1 MVIIRPAMTPG
12 DIPTVRALFE
22 EYAASLGFDLCFQG
36 FAAEVAGLPGDYA
49 PPGGCL
55 LLAIEMG
62 AAAGAAAGRPV
73 GCIALRRLEA
83 GICEMKR
90 LFARPEARGAG
101 IGRRLAEAV
110 IAEARARGYAKM
122 RLDTLP
128 SMERARAL
136 YAALGFRSI
145 PPYRHNPIPGAD
157 YLELDLT
164 RYERD
169 RLSRPPWARNRRP
182 ASDT

>member
-1 MVIIRPAMTPG
+1 MVIIRPALTPE
-12 DIPTVRALFE
+12 DVLAARALFE
-22 EYAASLGFDLCFQG
+22 EYAASIGVDLCFQG

-49 PPGGCL
+49 PPAGCL
-55 LLAIEMG
+55 LLAFETG
-62 AAAGAAAGRPV
+62 GADDTRAAAARASAAVAGRPV
-73 GCIALRRLEA
+73 GCIALRPLEP
-83 GICEMKR
+83 GVCEMKR

-110 IAEARARGYAKM
+110 IAEARTRGYAKM

-136 YAALGFRSI
+136 YAALGFRII
-145 PPYRHNPIPGAD
+145 PPYRHNPIPGAA

-164 RYERD
+164 
-169 RLSRPPWARNRRP
+169 
-182 ASDT
+182 T

>member
-1 MVIIRPAMTPG
+1 MVIIRPATTPD
-12 DIPTVRALFE
+12 DIPAVRALFE
-22 EYAASLGFDLCFQG
+22 EYAASIGFDLCFQG

-55 LLAIEMG
+55 LLAIETGG
-62 AAAGAAAGRPV
+62 ADGRRAAGAAAPLATTAAAERPV
-73 GCIALRRLEA
+73 GCIALRPLEP

-90 LFARPEARGAG
+90 LFARPEARGTG

-110 IAEARARGYAKM
+110 ITEARARGYAKM

-128 SMERARAL
+128 SMQRARAL

-157 YLELDLT
+157 YLELDL
-164 RYERD
+164 
-169 RLSRPPWARNRRP
+169 RR
-182 ASDT
+182 

>member
-1 MVIIRPAMTPG
+1 MVIIRPAMTPD
-12 DIPTVRALFE
+12 DIPAVRALFE

-55 LLAIEMG
+55 LLAVETGG
-62 AAAGAAAGRPV
+62 ADETGAAGAGVADPGRPV
-73 GCIALRRLEA
+73 GCIALRPLEP
-83 GICEMKR
+83 GNCEMKR

-110 IAEARARGYAKM
+110 IAEARTRGYAKM

-145 PPYRHNPIPGAD
+145 PPYRHNPIPGAA

-164 RYERD
+164 R
-169 RLSRPPWARNRRP
+169 
-182 ASDT
+182 

>member
-1 MVIIRPAMTPG
+1 MLTIRPASTAE
-12 DIPTVRALFE
+12 DIRTVHALFE
-22 EYAASLGFDLCFQG
+22 EYAASIGVDLCFQG
-36 FAAEVAGLPGDYA
+36 FAAELAGLPGDYA
-49 PPGGCL
+49 PPRGCL
-55 LLAIEMG
+55 LLAVETGG
-62 AAAGAAAGRPV
+62 AADGAADRPV
-73 GCIALRRLEA
+73 GCIALRPLEP

-110 IAEARARGYAKM
+110 IAEARTFGYAKM

-136 YAALGFRSI
+136 YAALGFRPI
-145 PPYRHNPIPGAD
+145 PPYRPNPIAGAA

-164 RYERD
+164 K
-169 RLSRPPWARNRRP
+169 P
-182 ASDT
+182 

>member
-1 MVIIRPAMTPG
+1 MLTIRPALTPE
-12 DIPTVRALFE
+12 DVLAARALFE

-55 LLAIEMG
+55 LLAFETDG
-62 AAAGAAAGRPV
+62 AGHARATGAGRADAANTERAV
-73 GCIALRRLEA
+73 GCIALRPLEP

-90 LFARPEARGAG
+90 LFTRPGARGAG
-101 IGRRLAEAV
+101 IGRRLTEAI
-110 IAEARARGYAKM
+110 IADARVRGYGKM

-136 YAALGFRSI
+136 YAALGFRAI
-145 PPYRHNPIPGAD
+145 PPYRHNPIPGAA

-164 RYERD
+164 
-169 RLSRPPWARNRRP
+169 
-182 ASDT
+182 T

>member
-1 MVIIRPAMTPG
+1 MVIIRPAHTP
-12 DIPTVRALFE
+12 DDVPAVRVLFE
-22 EYAASLGFDLCFQG
+22 EYAALLGVDLCFQG

-55 LLAIEMG
+55 LLAIEIG
-62 AAAGAAAGRPV
+62 GDETRAAAGGRVGTLDPGRPV
-73 GCIALRRLEA
+73 GCIALRPLEP

-101 IGRRLAEAV
+101 IGRRLAEA
-110 IAEARARGYAKM
+110 IITEARARGYAKM

-128 SMERARAL
+128 SMQRARAL
-136 YAALGFRSI
+136 YAALGFRAI

-157 YLELDLT
+157 YLELDL
-164 RYERD
+164 
-169 RLSRPPWARNRRP
+169 RR
-182 ASDT
+182 